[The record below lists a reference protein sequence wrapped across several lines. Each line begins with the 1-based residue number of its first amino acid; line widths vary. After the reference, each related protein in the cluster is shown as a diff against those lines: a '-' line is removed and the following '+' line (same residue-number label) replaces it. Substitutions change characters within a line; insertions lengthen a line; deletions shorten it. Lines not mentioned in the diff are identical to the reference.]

1 MKKVILAS
9 NNKHK
14 IEQFKEFYK
23 DIIILSLLD
32 IGCDADIEET
42 GHTFFENAFIKA
54 KTISL
59 YAREKGF
66 NFPVIADD
74 SGLEVDAL
82 NGEPGI
88 YSARYSGGHGN
99 DRQNRQMLLDKLK
112 HIQNKNAHYTA
123 CIVEYYPNDT
133 YISACGETNGC
144 IIDEERGDYGFGYD
158 SIFYSYDL
166 HKTFA
171 EATNLEKSTISHRA
185 KAILSLKKAAK
196 I

>member
-1 MKKVILAS
+1 MEKIILAS

-23 DIIILSLLD
+23 DIIILTLLD
-32 IGCDADIEET
+32 IGYVDDIEET
-42 GHTFFENAFIKA
+42 GETFFENAYIKA

-59 YAREKGF
+59 YAREKGYIL
-66 NFPVIADD
+66 PVIADD

-88 YSARYSGGHGN
+88 YSARYCGKHGN
-99 DRQNRQMLLDKLK
+99 DSQNRKLLLKKLK
-112 HIQNKNAHYTA
+112 NIHNRNAHYVA
-123 CIVEYYPNDT
+123 CLVKYYPDDT
-133 YISACGETNGC
+133 YISSFGKTYGC
-144 IIDEERGDYGFGYD
+144 IIDDERGNYGFGYD

-171 EATNLEKSTISHRA
+171 QATNVEKSNISHRS
-185 KAILSLKKAAK
+185 KAIENLKY
-196 I
+196 IS